1 MTRFLLLIVSFA
13 LLGLVAVP
21 RAAAQDEDITVA
33 GQVTAKSGAS
43 ISIATGDKKNP
54 TQTFVVNDQTV
65 VRRARAPITIEAVEV
80 GEMAGVVGRK
90 VDGQLIATVIET
102 RAKR

>member
-1 MTRFLLLIVSFA
+1 MTRQILILAAFA
-13 LLGLVAVP
+13 LLGIVASP
-21 RAAAQDEDITVA
+21 RALAQGEDITAA
-33 GQVTAKSGAS
+33 GKVTAKSGTS
-43 ISIATGDKKNP
+43 ISIATGDKQTP

-80 GEMAGVVGRK
+80 GELAGVVGKK
-90 VDGQLIATVIET
+90 VDGQLVATVIET